1 MIKTSRKQSTDPIQE
16 KLRQEKDSWNKDV
29 SAFIDDVKHFK
40 KLMNGYA
47 SKFHTDKS
55 KISDPMPADPV
66 TIISALV
73 GDFNELSQR
82 SSKIISYQL
91 EYSKNR
97 KKKQS
102 VDPGTANKS
111 ADISLANANLASYG
125 SNVVSRFFTRLL
137 NPSFGDSEKSR
148 IKRYRMTM
156 LTSCVNIS
164 NNLEKLSRVVAQ
176 SSPESIFVSSQIIT
190 KIVDEFN
197 FMNKGLETF
206 MHNVK
211 NNTDNPKGTDNAEP
225 KGSINHGSLNEP
237 NLTDKAVDILLE
249 NKDDE
254 RAKVKT
260 KGKAKTEVTSN
271 IVLAAEKAISDY
283 RHNIGNFLDLDFDFK
298 KLNSL
303 VMSFVNSDMDIKNK
317 IAKELLIAY
326 NQLLLDINSRYKISG
341 SSLKELFEIINKTNK
356 SDIEIVAQSLISKYF
371 GKLRHQMSLFDK
383 TSAIRLDIY
392 KAAGD
397 AKKIINKIMDILE
410 KDMNINEL
418 ALLFSKVSELL
429 YTITQYQ
436 LALNSTVKGKSFNK
450 PFMNL
455 LDNKTIFDHDLDL
468 SEKQKINIRKNIEQK
483 DVRELSK
490 LYKF

>member
-55 KISDPMPADPV
+55 KISDPMPADPL
-66 TIISALV
+66 TIINTLV
-73 GDFNELSQR
+73 GDFNDLSQR
-82 SSKIISYQL
+82 SSKIVSYQL

-102 VDPGTANKS
+102 NSGLTNKS
-111 ADISLANANLASYG
+111 ANIAFTNIDLTSYG
-125 SNVVSRFFTRLL
+125 SNTISRFFSRLL

-164 NNLEKLSRVVAQ
+164 NNLEKLLRVITQ
-176 SSPESIFVSSQIIT
+176 SSPESIFISSQIIT
-190 KIVDEFN
+190 KIIDEFN

-206 MHNVK
+206 MHNDNQKKSKDNNDIPKKIDKSEDVLIENK
-211 NNTDNPKGTDNAEP
+211 NNE
-225 KGSINHGSLNEP
+225 
-237 NLTDKAVDILLE
+237 
-249 NKDDE
+249 
-254 RAKVKT
+254 KT
-260 KGKAKTEVTSN
+260 KKETVSN
-271 IVLAAEKAISDY
+271 IILDAEKAISDY
-283 RHNIGNFLDLDFDFK
+283 RHNIGNFLDLDFNFK

-303 VMSFVNSDMDIKNK
+303 VMSFVNSDMDVKNK

-341 SSLKELFEIINKTNK
+341 NSLKELFEIINKTNK
-356 SDIEIVAQSLISKYF
+356 NDIEIVAQSFISKYL

-392 KAAGD
+392 KAAED
-397 AKKIINKIMDILE
+397 AKKNINKIMDILE
-410 KDMNINEL
+410 KDMNVNEL

-429 YTITQYQ
+429 YIIMQYQ
-436 LALNSTVKGKSFNK
+436 LALNSTVKGKNFNRS
-450 PFMNL
+450 FMNL

-483 DVRELSK
+483 DIRELSK
-490 LYKF
+490 LYKYQ